1 MRARP
6 WQPSMENASSGSL
19 SAVQAVRP
27 FVSFGKIHGHSCWK
41 LSCHTYTHYT
51 HTPTHTHTHTLT
63 HSFTPLLET
72 GLNALS
78 QQKQALKEQ
87 EEALAAHI
95 ASMREYLKTL
105 RERLDEDTRLR
116 EDAEGETEEIWNEVN
131 AQATK
136 TTQPPTINREG
147 GVFFLLL
154 DGQQK
159 LQPGASTAWAGENS
173 RSLPPF
179 PHLSNFSRLQPRHP
193 TPPHSVP
200 TAPPLRWKRFASCST
215 KTAMALQQRAAAQA
229 VAAQSISHSRTRHQR
244 AVTRRLRPPLTSRAA
259 PNFANRF
266 SRSLRAQRGR
276 GRAFV
281 AQGERSDGGGGGNVQ
296 MVEMERGGGKSSA
309 HTHTHSLS
317 QCIAFLQSAHNACL
331 CLCPACFQT
340 AHITQAAIA
349 RGKKEPPPLQIA
361 HTIPSTCC
369 DLTTS
374 SSNSRCTH
382 APQSTG
388 CCCQIANPRLAPPQV
403 IAEEARVTVSTAAE
417 AAAAAAEQQ

>member
-63 HSFTPLLET
+63 HSFTLLLET

-147 GVFFLLL
+147 VFF
-154 DGQQK
+154 
-159 LQPGASTAWAGENS
+159 S
-173 RSLPPF
+173 
-179 PHLSNFSRLQPRHP
+179 
-193 TPPHSVP
+193 
-200 TAPPLRWKRFASCST
+200 FA
-215 KTAMALQQRAAAQA
+215 
-229 VAAQSISHSRTRHQR
+229 
-244 AVTRRLRPPLTSRAA
+244 
-259 PNFANRF
+259 
-266 SRSLRAQRGR
+266 
-276 GRAFV
+276 
-281 AQGERSDGGGGGNVQ
+281 
-296 MVEMERGGGKSSA
+296 
-309 HTHTHSLS
+309 
-317 QCIAFLQSAHNACL
+317 
-331 CLCPACFQT
+331 
-340 AHITQAAIA
+340 
-349 RGKKEPPPLQIA
+349 
-361 HTIPSTCC
+361 
-369 DLTTS
+369 
-374 SSNSRCTH
+374 
-382 APQSTG
+382 
-388 CCCQIANPRLAPPQV
+388 
-403 IAEEARVTVSTAAE
+403 
-417 AAAAAAEQQ
+417 